1 MTALISVFNIYKKQD
16 ENEAKKFISA
26 YESKIAPLIREMSV
40 AYFNASITGDT
51 NDFNKSAEMEIKLN
65 KLYSN
70 KEEFKKIKSFVESK
84 NITDTLLKRELKL
97 IYNDFLRKQISEKK
111 SEEIINLS
119 NKIEQKFTTY
129 RTSFGDKKISDN
141 DVNNILKNSTD
152 NKELKDV
159 WNASKKIG
167 SIVADD
173 VIKIVKLR
181 NQAAKELGFKNYYEM
196 ELLLDEQDPAA
207 IEKNF
212 NELENL
218 THNSFIQVKD
228 EIDTYLSAQYKI
240 SKNELMPWHYQD
252 RFFQEAPKI
261 YDADPDNYYIGKDI
275 IKLANGYYNSIGLD
289 ISKILSKSDLYE
301 KLGKNQHAYCT
312 DIDRSGDVRVLAN
325 VKSNAYWMNTMLHE
339 IGHGIYFEEIDKSLP
354 YTLREPAHTFTTEAI
369 AMMFGRLAGDPQ
381 WMFEMKLINKS
392 EKDKM
397 ENESHKA
404 LRLQQIVF
412 SRWAQVMYHF
422 ERSLYENPDQDLNKK
437 WWELVEKYQFLKCPE
452 GRNEPDWASK
462 IHIVSSPCYY
472 HNYLLG
478 EILASQLYF
487 YISNHVIIK
496 TSTNNNQFVNHPEIG
511 NFLKEKFFKPG
522 RKLNWDDLIKYATG
536 ENLTAKYYAMQFIN

>member
-1 MTALISVFNIYKKQD
+1 MAALISVFNIYKKQD

-26 YESKIAPLIREMSV
+26 HESKIAPLIREMSV

-167 SIVADD
+167 GIVADD

-196 ELLLDEQDPAA
+196 ELLLDEQDPAE
-207 IEKNF
+207 IEKIF

-218 THNSFIQVKD
+218 THNSFVQVKD
-228 EIDTYLSAQYKI
+228 EIDTYLSARYKI
-240 SKNELMPWHYQD
+240 PKNELMPWHYQD

-301 KLGKNQHAYCT
+301 KPGKNQHAYCT

-437 WWELVEKYQFLKCPE
+437 WWELVGKYQFLKCPE

-478 EILASQLYF
+478 EILASQLYY

-496 TSTNNNQFVNHPEIG
+496 TSDNNNQFVNHPEIG
-511 NFLKEKFFKPG
+511 IFLKEKFFKPG
-522 RKLNWDDLIKYATG
+522 RKWNWDDLIKYATG

>member
-1 MTALISVFNIYKKQD
+1 MAEIIGVFNIYKKQD

-26 YESKIAPLIREMSV
+26 YESKITPLIKEMSV

-111 SEEIINLS
+111 SEAIINLS

-196 ELLLDEQDPAA
+196 ELLLDEQDPAE
-207 IEKNF
+207 IEKIF

-218 THNSFIQVKD
+218 THNSFLQVKD
-228 EIDTYLSAQYKI
+228 EIDTYLSARYKI
-240 SKNELMPWHYQD
+240 PKNELMPWHYQD

-275 IKLANGYYNSIGLD
+275 IKLASGYYNSIGLD
-289 ISKILSKSDLYE
+289 ISKILSKSDL
-301 KLGKNQHAYCT
+301 
-312 DIDRSGDVRVLAN
+312 
-325 VKSNAYWMNTMLHE
+325 
-339 IGHGIYFEEIDKSLP
+339 FE
-354 YTLREPAHTFTTEAI
+354 
-369 AMMFGRLAGDPQ
+369 
-381 WMFEMKLINKS
+381 
-392 EKDKM
+392 
-397 ENESHKA
+397 
-404 LRLQQIVF
+404 
-412 SRWAQVMYHF
+412 
-422 ERSLYENPDQDLNKK
+422 
-437 WWELVEKYQFLKCPE
+437 
-452 GRNEPDWASK
+452 
-462 IHIVSSPCYY
+462 
-472 HNYLLG
+472 
-478 EILASQLYF
+478 
-487 YISNHVIIK
+487 
-496 TSTNNNQFVNHPEIG
+496 
-511 NFLKEKFFKPG
+511 KPG
-522 RKLNWDDLIKYATG
+522 KKS
-536 ENLTAKYYAMQFIN
+536 